1 MSIISRMDQA
11 EETIYKLKT
20 ETFKLSS
27 QRRTRKKKMKMSERN
42 LPDLLEYD
50 QKKQFI

>member
-1 MSIISRMDQA
+1 MDQA

-27 QRRTRKKKMKMSERN
+27 QRRTRKKNENEWKESTWSI
-42 LPDLLEYD
+42 EYD
-50 QKKQFI
+50 QHKQFI

>member
-1 MSIISRMDQA
+1 MDQA

-27 QRRTRKKKMKMSERN
+27 RRGELGKRMKMSRKGIY
-42 LPDLLEYD
+42 LMRDHR
-50 QKKQFI
+50 I